1 MSREYTAVPTDV
13 LEAQQ
18 EARELE
24 NINQATK
31 ANLEEHHRVCRT
43 AAMEE
48 ESSRQAQA
56 EAIRRLAG
64 NIFAWTAGCATLVL
78 LAHGGAIAGWLMHI
92 GTTVWTFVL
101 GHQIGKLSL
110 GGHYYEQY

>member
-31 ANLEEHHRVCRT
+31 ARRDDAARQEANCKLQDYINRQIAEEQE
-43 AAMEE
+43 AAIFKVIIET
-48 ESSRQAQA
+48 
-56 EAIRRLAG
+56 IFGLAG
-64 NIFAWTAGCATLVL
+64 IAALVL
-78 LAHGGAIAGWLMHI
+78 FAHKGAVSGWVMHVGTMALAGWL
-92 GTTVWTFVL
+92 G
-101 GHQIGKLSL
+101 
-110 GGHYYEQY
+110 YEFGRAVRA